1 MVKVYAQ
8 LIKKGFKTIDDVPEK
23 LREKVAEEV
32 SLMQGGDQEEVT
44 EGSQDK
50 VDNGVSENP
59 QEDEDKAEEEVTKD
73 PQDKVEDEVPP
84 VDEEFSVGATEE
96 VPKKI
101 L

>member
-32 SLMQGGDQEEVT
+32 SLMQ
-44 EGSQDK
+44 EG
-50 VDNGVSENP
+50 
-59 QEDEDKAEEEVTKD
+59 AEEEVTKD

-84 VDEEFSVGATEE
+84 VDEEFSVE
-96 VPKKI
+96 VPKEDP
-101 L
+101 LVQE